1 MVQVLYSGSKKY
13 TAVLELL
20 QIIYLLT
27 LLRESEARSR
37 SQPSQKV
44 RVDPAPPHC
53 TPDAYAPW
61 ALPTREAGRLSAVR
75 AVMCIRVFSSISG
88 PHPLNNRSIPH
99 PQRDSQKCLQ
109 TWPSVPHLRATSVD
123 LAATAW
129 GFRTPCWLSRL
140 QKAVQPRTVLP
151 RFHASPPV
159 GSVGIVVS
167 ISRGPQHLPT
177 KYALT
182 PNPPHASPASVAP
195 RGGRSRGYLQ
205 HGEPAAGGQRAVPPH
220 AGVHPLRHR
229 LQPQPELVQVRLE
242 TLMLPGHLL
251 QEVHSVL
258 WEGGES
264 LTGHEGPQHGWPGL

>member
-1 MVQVLYSGSKKY
+1 MVRVLYSCSKKY

-129 GFRTPCWLSRL
+129 GFRTPCWLNRL

-195 RGGRSRGYLQ
+195 RGGTQ
-205 HGEPAAGGQRAVPPH
+205 PWVPAARRAGGRGTACSAAPRRCSPSPPPPPAT
-220 AGVHPLRHR
+220 AGTRPSPSGNAYAPRS
-229 LQPQPELVQVRLE
+229 PA
-242 TLMLPGHLL
+242 PGGSLGP
-251 QEVHSVL
+251 V
-258 WEGGES
+258 GGRRV
-264 LTGHEGPQHGWPGL
+264 THWP